1 MPNPTLYL
9 TCPRR
14 PSPVNDVP
22 VTALQ
27 PQGTHGVDSRVGLRR
42 WFYSTLT
49 FFHALERRY
58 IYHLVMNRTTARNIL
73 VVAASTAV
81 LVVARVAPDTLINGR
96 APVIDAV
103 VQTSIALTG
112 TLVAL
117 LMLGRYRRFLDVR
130 DLLVLFAVLLL
141 AWVHMFFKVV
151 PDLLNPNSIGNGVS
165 ERIEVWGGSVTK
177 ILAAWYVLTST
188 MVGEPSATISLA
200 RQRFRTLYVP
210 GLLALLVLVLLVWFA
225 PISHGGLIHAL
236 PATQL
241 PSVLVEFVG
250 ALLFF
255 VAGWRLTSESTRLG
269 DSFLSWIAAGCLFGG
284 FAMISSGLFGARDGE
299 WLQPSDIFRMALVCA
314 WAWGAVVEIR
324 QYWSTVSESSRR
336 QAQRS
341 IAHDL
346 HDGTAQELA
355 LISSYLYATADE
367 RGSDEW
373 HRRIQTTAEHALAEV
388 RRTITTL
395 SDDLGHSHVAVL
407 DDVRRDEASP
417 SADGLDDVRCRES
430 IVFIVREAVTNAVRH
445 GRAEN
450 VNVRL
455 SNANDVPVLRVVD
468 DGVGFDPECV
478 SDIGRFGIVSMKEQA
493 ASIGASLSILSAPG
507 AGTTVE
513 ILWT

>member
-1 MPNPTLYL
+1 
-9 TCPRR
+9 
-14 PSPVNDVP
+14 
-22 VTALQ
+22 
-27 PQGTHGVDSRVGLRR
+27 
-42 WFYSTLT
+42 
-49 FFHALERRY
+49 
-58 IYHLVMNRTTARNIL
+58 MNRTTVRNIL
-73 VVAASTAV
+73 VVVASTAV
-81 LVVARVAPDTLINGR
+81 LVVAWVAPDTLINR
-96 APVIDAV
+96 RVPVIDAV

-188 MVGEPSATISLA
+188 MVGEPSAAVSLT
-200 RQRFRTLYVP
+200 RQRSRTLYAP
-210 GLLALLVLVLLVWFA
+210 GVLALLALFLLVWFA

-236 PATQL
+236 PASQL

-255 VAGWRLTSESTRLG
+255 VAGWRLTAESVRLG

-284 FAMISSGLFGARDGE
+284 FAMISSGLFGAQDGE

-314 WAWGAVVEIR
+314 WAWGAVIEIR
-324 QYWSTVSESSRR
+324 QYWLTVSESSRR

-373 HRRIQTTAEHALAEV
+373 HQRIQTTAERALAEV

-395 SDDLGHSHVAVL
+395 SDDLGHSQVAVL
-407 DDVRRDEASP
+407 DDVRTDVSSP
-417 SADGLDDVRCRES
+417 SADGLDDPRCRES

-450 VNVRL
+450 VNVHL
-455 SNANDVPVLRVVD
+455 STANKVSVLRVVD
-468 DGVGFDPECV
+468 NGVGFDPDDV
-478 SDIGRFGIVSMKEQA
+478 SGIGRFGIVSMREQA
-493 ASIGASLSILSAPG
+493 ASIGATLSILSAPG

-513 ILWT
+513 IQWT